1 MLMLTRVINVL
12 YLVASLGLPSSSML
26 AYTASMPISNI
37 AASLALSTIDY
48 GSEWEFMAMPLKFH
62 FSPLG
67 E

>member
-1 MLMLTRVINVL
+1 MLMITRVVNVL
-12 YLVASLGLPSSSML
+12 YLVASLGLPSSML